1 MRSALFLLGVGTLC
15 LSGIAGAVEKREV
28 GASGGEAVASGAA
41 SFVESSAARHGDL
54 GVRAARFLAEHMP
67 EADRGTVNAAFLAE
81 NLDLALRARSEFP
94 WAKAVPEEVFFNDVL
109 PYAVLDEPRD
119 PWRAE
124 FYAMAKEVVAGAT
137 SATEAAQALNREFFK
152 RVGVHYDTGRK
163 RANQSAKESREIGRA
178 TCTGLSIILVEACRS
193 VGIPAR
199 AVGIASWPHKAGNH
213 TWVEFWDG
221 GWHFLGAD
229 EYDAEG
235 PDRGWFVEDARRA
248 RAGDP
253 AHGIFASAWRA
264 EGTWFTPP
272 WNPGMRIA
280 AVEVTA
286 RYASAT
292 GQADVVEA
300 DGAGSGATA
309 GKAGEASA
317 RVELYFRVRSSALQ
331 AGDDRMAAR
340 VELFGAGGQAA
351 GEATTKAGRADL
363 NDMPSLRVAAE
374 GRYRCVVR
382 RGEAARETVIFA
394 GKASSRT
401 VDLRWEE
408 LAPSSPELTEVAE
421 WLIKAPAERGPAP
434 AMALSRTQA
443 EAALAL
449 LWAGRRGEIEAERAA
464 EMEARELRAEGKV
477 LKLKETVFGDAAA
490 GGRSLWISMHGGGNA
505 PAELNDGQW
514 QNQSR
519 LYRLDEGIYVAPR
532 APTNT
537 WNLWHE
543 PHIDPL
549 FDRLIE
555 DYVALRGVNP
565 NRVYLLGYSAGGD
578 GVYQLAPRMA
588 DRFAAAAMMAGH
600 PNDSSPLGLRN
611 LPFALFVGERD
622 DGYGRNAVAREWRD
636 KLDRLEREEGNQG
649 GYAHFVR
656 IVAGKGH
663 WMDREDAAALPWM
676 AEHTRDPWPKRVVW
690 EQGHRVGRRFY
701 WLALPDSARAGAAA
715 RAGQGESAPT
725 PARGVLVRAEVVG
738 QRVLIESRDYRRL
751 VLRLSDALLDLDRP
765 VTVVANGRTVFS
777 GRVERT
783 AVALAASLAER
794 ADPSSA
800 ASAVLE
806 VEF

>member
-1 MRSALFLLGVGTLC
+1 MIRSVFLVLVWMAVVAPAPC
-15 LSGIAGAVEKREV
+15 AERDAESAPPRREAGAPEV
-28 GASGGEAVASGAA
+28 FVAGA
-41 SFVESSAARHGDL
+41 AARHGER
-54 GVRAARFLAEHMP
+54 GEWAARFLVAHMP
-67 EADRGTVNAAFLAE
+67 EADRGRVDAAFLAE
-81 NLDLALRARSEFP
+81 NLDLALRARDEFA
-94 WAKAVPEEVFFNDVL
+94 WGRAVPEELFLNDVL

-124 FYAMAKEVVAGAT
+124 FYAMAREIVAGAT
-137 SATEAAQALNREFFK
+137 SASEAAQALNREFFK
-152 RVGVHYDTGRK
+152 RIGVHYDTGRK
-163 RANQSAKESREIGRA
+163 RANQSARESREIGRA

-221 GWHFLGAD
+221 DWRFVGAD
-229 EYDAEG
+229 EYDPAG
-235 PDRGWFVEDARRA
+235 PDRAWFVEDAKQA

-253 AHGIFASAWRA
+253 AHGIYASSWRA
-264 EGTWFTPP
+264 AGASYAPP
-272 WNPGMRIA
+272 WNPSGRIA
-280 AVEVTA
+280 AVEVTG
-286 RYASAT
+286 RYASAV
-292 GQADVVEA
+292 GQTSLS
-300 DGAGSGATA
+300 GPGSTV
-309 GKAGEASA
+309 KIAGENAA
-317 RVELYFRVRSSALQ
+317 QVELYFRVRSSALP
-331 AGDDRMAAR
+331 GSDDRMAAR
-340 VELFGAGGQAA
+340 VELRGAGGKAA
-351 GEATTKAGRADL
+351 GEVTTKAGRADL

-382 RGEAARETVIFA
+382 RGEAARETVIWA
-394 GKASSRT
+394 GCAPSRT
-401 VDLRWEE
+401 LDLRWEE
-408 LAPSSPELTEVAE
+408 LAPALPELEEIGE
-421 WLIKAPAERGPAP
+421 WLLEAPRERGPAP
-434 AMALSRTQA
+434 RSALSRGQA

-449 LWAGRRGEIEAERAA
+449 LWSDRRAQLQAERAA
-464 EMEARELRAEGKV
+464 ELEAREIRAEGRV
-477 LKLKETVFGDAAA
+477 LKLKETVFGEEAP

-514 QNQSR
+514 ENQSR
-519 LYRLDEGIYVAPR
+519 LYRLAEGIYVAPR

-600 PNDSSPLGLRN
+600 PNDASPLGLRN

-622 DGYGRNAVAREWRD
+622 GGYGRNAVAREWRE
-636 KLDRLEREEGNQG
+636 KLEKLEREDQG
-649 GYAHFVR
+649 GGGNGGGRGYSHFVR

-663 WMDREDAAALPWM
+663 WMDREDAVALPWM
-676 AEHTRDPWPKRVVW
+676 AEHTRNPWPKRVVW
-690 EQGHRVGRRFY
+690 EQGHRAGRRFY
-701 WLALPDSARAGAAA
+701 WLGLPERAGAATSEA
-715 RAGQGESAPT
+715 AEDTAT
-725 PARGVLVRAEVVG
+725 VRGALVRAEVVG
-738 QRVLIESRDYRRL
+738 QRVTVESRDYRRL

-783 AVALAASLAER
+783 AVALTASLAER

-806 VEF
+806 VEL